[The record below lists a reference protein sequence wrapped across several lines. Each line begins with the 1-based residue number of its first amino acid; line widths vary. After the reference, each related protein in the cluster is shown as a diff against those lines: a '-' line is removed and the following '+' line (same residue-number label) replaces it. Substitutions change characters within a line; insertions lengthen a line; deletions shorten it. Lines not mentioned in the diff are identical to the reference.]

1 MSKFLKWSAFVLAL
15 LAGPVLATGFVVWL
29 SHAVLGLD
37 TTDEFRS
44 MVLIVLYLLG
54 GFVIFTAVIASEVY
68 KQ

>member
-37 TTDEFRS
+37 TTDDTRGLIL
-44 MVLIVLYLLG
+44 MVVYTIWA
-54 GFVIFTAVIASEVY
+54 FVAIPVIACEAY
-68 KQ
+68 K